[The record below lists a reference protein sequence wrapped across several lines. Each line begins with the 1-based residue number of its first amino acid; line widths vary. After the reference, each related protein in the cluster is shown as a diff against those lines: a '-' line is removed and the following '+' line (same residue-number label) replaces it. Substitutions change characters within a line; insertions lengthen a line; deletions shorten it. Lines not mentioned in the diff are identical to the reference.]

1 MKEPRP
7 AVEIV
12 STGRWLPDRVVTNK
26 DLEKELDTS
35 DEWIRERTG
44 ITERRLAPKD
54 MCVADMGAR
63 ASRIA
68 MERAGVHPG
77 EVDVIIVS
85 TATPDR
91 LLPSTAC
98 DLQALLG
105 ATNAAAYD
113 ISAACSGFLYA
124 LTIAEGHIVS
134 GRAEIVLVV
143 ATEKMSSI
151 VDWGDRST
159 AVLFGDGA
167 GAVIVRRAENGRG
180 LISSFM
186 RSDGTL
192 AELLWRPGGGARMP
206 MDVAVLDERNHLVKM
221 AGREVFK
228 AAVRSMAESADQA
241 RRSRVRQRHVIERQI
256 AALQL
261 RPNSEE
267 RTRGIQQLREQL
279 ASVRSRLD
287 VLEGVREKAEEE
299 SKQPAAAA
307 AAAGGRGGMLP
318 AGPVGPAA
326 QPASASVRAVDSPST
341 PAPATVTRGAL
352 VMSLTTRWP

>member
-1 MKEPRP
+1 MRVPKPT
-7 AVEIV
+7 VEIV
-12 STGRWLPDRVVTNK
+12 STGRWLPERVVTNH

-35 DEWIRERTG
+35 DAWIRERTG
-44 ITERRLAPKD
+44 IAERRIASD
-54 MCVADMGAR
+54 DVGAAEMGAN

-77 EVDVIIVS
+77 EVDVIVLS

-98 DLQALLG
+98 DMQALLG

-113 ISAACSGFLYA
+113 ISAACSGFIYA
-124 LTIAEGHIVS
+124 LSIAEGHIAA
-134 GRAEIVLVV
+134 GRAEIALVV
-143 ATEKMSSI
+143 STEKMSSI

-167 GAVIVRRAENGRG
+167 GAAIVRRSENGRG
-180 LISSFM
+180 LISSFI

-228 AAVRSMAESADQA
+228 HAVRSMAESADQA
-241 RRSRVRQRHVIERQI
+241 LLRAGLTGDDIDLFIPHQANIRIIESTARYANVPMEKVYVNVDRYGNMSSATI
-256 AALQL
+256 PVALDEAA
-261 RPNSEE
+261 
-267 RTRGIQQLREQL
+267 EQGL
-279 ASVRSRLD
+279 IGPGSTIMM
-287 VLEGVREKAEEE
+287 
-299 SKQPAAAA
+299 AAFG
-307 AAAGGRGGMLP
+307 AGFTW
-318 AGPVGPAA
+318 
-326 QPASASVRAVDSPST
+326 ASAV
-341 PAPATVTRGAL
+341 L
-352 VMSLTTRWP
+352 RW